1 MVKSPDLLGEK
12 ISRRGLLGGLTSFA
26 GGLALSA
33 CARESNPAEPAKP
46 ASPST
51 ANIPMETADARPT
64 PPLAPEATPTP
75 EVVARPVD
83 VREIVSP
90 EKIAEV
96 CSLPNFNTINKKNT
110 IDGVTNDEATKN
122 ELISRIVKMFNYV
135 TNPNLFNTDGRE
147 IQVPSMA
154 SWSKREVAAGDIE
167 SYAGD
172 PRLSE
177 YLIDGLCNHATDA
190 LPQYEEGMKEI
201 MKWLKDRAIRNND
214 LAVFSDPEGILP
226 REAKPHDSNDQLV
239 PVTSDEKEFYRL
251 FSLQPDGTEMIVN
264 SDRGAGIALFFTM
277 NTESNISP
285 KNPTGKES
293 DFADPVYCEVHL
305 RKPSKDD
312 NDTPLKIVGM
322 SFQTDVKGE
331 YTKIGG

>member
-1 MVKSPDLLGEK
+1 MVKSPNLLGEK
-12 ISRRGLLGGLTSFA
+12 ISRRGWLGGLTLFA

-33 CARESNPAEPAKP
+33 CARESSSAKP
-46 ASPST
+46 ANPST
-51 ANIPMETADARPT
+51 ADIPMRTADSRTT
-64 PPLAPEATPTP
+64 PPSTPEATPTP

-96 CSLPNFNTINKKNT
+96 CSLPNFNTIDKRN
-110 IDGVTNDEATKN
+110 VTDEATKN
-122 ELISRIVKMFNYV
+122 ELISRIVKMFNYI
-135 TNPNLFNTDGRE
+135 TNPNLFNTDGQE
-147 IQVPSMA
+147 VQVPSMA
-154 SWSKREVAAGDIE
+154 SWSKREVAAGDME

-172 PRLSE
+172 PRLSAYIIE
-177 YLIDGLCNHATDA
+177 GFREHATDA
-190 LPQYEEGMKEI
+190 LPQYKEGMAEV
-201 MKWLKDRAIRNND
+201 MDWLENRAMFNNN

-239 PVTSDEKEFYRL
+239 PVTSDKKEFYRR

-277 NTESNISP
+277 NTETNISP
-285 KNPTGKES
+285 ENVLSEEP
-293 DFADPVYCEVHL
+293 DFAGPVYCEVRL

-312 NDTPLKIVGM
+312 NDTPLKIVGI
-322 SFQTDVKGE
+322 SFQTDVKGK

>member
-1 MVKSPDLLGEK
+1 MVTGSD
-12 ISRRGLLGGLTSFA
+12 LLGGLLNKEVDRRRILEIA
-26 GGLALSA
+26 GFTGAVATLAA
-33 CARESNPAEPAKP
+33 CSGETTENQERSKQVPNPNTTPKP
-46 ASPST
+46 DTEVS
-51 ANIPMETADARPT
+51 
-64 PPLAPEATPTP
+64 TP

-135 TNPNLFNTDGRE
+135 TNPNLFNTDDQDV
-147 IQVPSMA
+147 QVPSMA
-154 SWSKREVAAGDIE
+154 SWSKREVAAGDME

-172 PRLSE
+172 PRLSI
-177 YLIDGLCNHATDA
+177 YLIEGLREHATDA
-190 LPQYEEGMKEI
+190 LPQYKEGMTEV
-201 MKWLKDRAIRNND
+201 MDWLKNRAMFNNN

-239 PVTSDEKEFYRL
+239 PVTSDGKEFYRR
-251 FSLQPDGTEMIVN
+251 FSLQPEGTEMIVN

-277 NTESNISP
+277 NTETNISP
-285 KNPTGKES
+285 ENVLSEES
-293 DFADPVYCEVHL
+293 DFASPVYCEVRL
-305 RKPSKDD
+305 RRPSKDD
-312 NDTPLKIVGM
+312 NDTPLKIVGI
-322 SFQTDVKGE
+322 SFQTDVKGK

>member
-1 MVKSPDLLGEK
+1 MVKSPDLLDEK
-12 ISRRGLLGGLTSFA
+12 ISRRGLLGGITIFA

-33 CARESNPAEPAKP
+33 CARESNSAKP

-64 PPLAPEATPTP
+64 PPPTPEATPTP

-96 CSLPNFNTINKKNT
+96 CSLPNFNTIKEKHT
-110 IDGVTNDEATKN
+110 INGITNDEATKK
-122 ELISRIVKMFNYV
+122 ELIDRIVKMFNYV
-135 TNPNLFNTDGRE
+135 TNPNLFNTDDQDV
-147 IQVPSMA
+147 QVPSMA
-154 SWSKREVAAGDIE
+154 SWSKREVAAGDME

-172 PRLSE
+172 PRLSA
-177 YLIDGLCNHATDA
+177 YLIEGLREHATDA
-190 LPQYEEGMKEI
+190 LPQYKEGMTEV
-201 MKWLKDRAIRNND
+201 MDWLKNRAMFNNN

-226 REAKPHDSNDQLV
+226 EKAKPHDSDDQLV
-239 PVTSDEKEFYRL
+239 PVTSDGKEFYRL
-251 FSLQPDGTEMIVN
+251 FSLQPDGTDMIVN

-277 NTESNISP
+277 NTKTNISP
-285 KNPTGKES
+285 ENVLSEES
-293 DFADPVYCEVHL
+293 DFASPVYCEVHL

-312 NDTPLKIVGM
+312 NDTPLKIVGI
-322 SFQTDVKGE
+322 SFQTDVKGK

>member
-1 MVKSPDLLGEK
+1 MVKGPKQPE
-12 ISRRGLLGGLTSFA
+12 GLLDKVVDRRRILEIVGFTGA
-26 GGLALSA
+26 VAALAA
-33 CARESNPAEPAKP
+33 CSGETTENQERSKQVPNPNTTPKP
-46 ASPST
+46 DTEVS
-51 ANIPMETADARPT
+51 
-64 PPLAPEATPTP
+64 TP

-96 CSLPNFNTINKKNT
+96 CSLPNFNTIKERNT
-110 IDGVTNDEATKN
+110 IDGVTNNEATKK
-122 ELISRIVKMFNYV
+122 ELIDRIVKMFNYV
-135 TNPNLFNTDGRE
+135 TNPNLFNTDDKDV
-147 IQVPSMA
+147 QVPSMA
-154 SWSKREVAAGDIE
+154 SWSKREVAAGDMK

-172 PRLSE
+172 PRLSI
-177 YLIDGLCNHATDA
+177 YLIEGLREHATDA
-190 LPQYEEGMKEI
+190 LPQYKEGMAEV
-201 MKWLKDRAIRNND
+201 MDWLENRAMFNNN

-239 PVTSDEKEFYRL
+239 PVTSDKKEFYRR

-277 NTESNISP
+277 NTETNISP
-285 KNPTGKES
+285 ENVLSEES
-293 DFADPVYCEVHL
+293 DFASPVYCEVRL

-312 NDTPLKIVGM
+312 NDTPLKIVGI
-322 SFQTDVKGE
+322 SFQTDVKGK

>member
-1 MVKSPDLLGEK
+1 MVTGPKQPE
-12 ISRRGLLGGLTSFA
+12 GLLDKVVDRRRILEIA
-26 GGLALSA
+26 GFTGAVAALAA
-33 CARESNPAEPAKP
+33 CSGETTENQERSKQVPNPNTTPKP
-46 ASPST
+46 DTEVS
-51 ANIPMETADARPT
+51 
-64 PPLAPEATPTP
+64 TP

-96 CSLPNFNTINKKNT
+96 CSLPNFNTIKEENT
-110 IDGVTNDEATKN
+110 INGITNDEATKK
-122 ELISRIVKMFNYV
+122 ELIDKIVKMFNYV
-135 TNPNLFNTDGRE
+135 TNPNLFNTDGQD

-154 SWSKREVAAGDIE
+154 SWSKREVTAGDME

-172 PRLSE
+172 PRLST
-177 YLIDGLCNHATDA
+177 YLIEGLREHATDA
-190 LPQYEEGMKEI
+190 LPQYKEGMAEV
-201 MKWLKDRAIRNND
+201 MDWLKNRAMFNNN

-239 PVTSDEKEFYRL
+239 PVTSDGKEFYRL
-251 FSLQPDGTEMIVN
+251 FSLQPDGTDMIVN
-264 SDRGAGIALFFTM
+264 SDRGAGIALSFTM

-285 KNPTGKES
+285 ENPVGDLS

-312 NDTPLKIVGM
+312 KDTPLKIVGI
-322 SFQTDVKGE
+322 SFQTDVKGKH
-331 YTKIGG
+331 TKIGG

>member
-1 MVKSPDLLGEK
+1 MVKGSNLLESLLNKEVSRGKLIKIAGVTGALATLAACSGE
-12 ISRRGLLGGLTSFA
+12 TT
-26 GGLALSA
+26 
-33 CARESNPAEPAKP
+33 ENQP

-51 ANIPMETADARPT
+51 ANIPMKTADSRPT
-64 PPLAPEATPTP
+64 PPPTPEATPTP

-90 EKIAEV
+90 ERIAEV
-96 CSLPNFNTINKKNT
+96 CSLPNFNTIDKRN
-110 IDGVTNDEATKN
+110 VTDEATKN

-135 TNPNLFNTDGRE
+135 TNPNLFNTDGQE
-147 IQVPSMA
+147 VQVPSMA
-154 SWSKREVAAGDIE
+154 SWSKREVAAGDME

-172 PRLSE
+172 PRLSI
-177 YLIDGLCNHATDA
+177 YLIEGLREHATDA
-190 LPQYEEGMKEI
+190 LPQYKEGMAEV
-201 MKWLKDRAIRNND
+201 MDWLKNRAMFNNN

-239 PVTSDEKEFYRL
+239 PVTSDKKEFYRR

-277 NTESNISP
+277 NTETNISP
-285 KNPTGKES
+285 ENVLSEES
-293 DFADPVYCEVHL
+293 DFASPVYCEVRL

-312 NDTPLKIVGM
+312 NDTPLKIVGI
-322 SFQTDVKGE
+322 SFQTDVKGK

>member
-1 MVKSPDLLGEK
+1 MVKGSDLLW
-12 ISRRGLLGGLTSFA
+12 GLLNKEVDRRRILEIA
-26 GGLALSA
+26 GFTGAVAALAA
-33 CARESNPAEPAKP
+33 CSGETTENQERSKQVTNPNTTPKP
-46 ASPST
+46 DTEVS
-51 ANIPMETADARPT
+51 
-64 PPLAPEATPTP
+64 TP

-90 EKIAEV
+90 ERIAEV

-135 TNPNLFNTDGRE
+135 TNPNLFNTDDQDV
-147 IQVPSMA
+147 QVPSMA
-154 SWSKREVAAGDIE
+154 SWSKREVAAGDME

-172 PRLSE
+172 PRLSI
-177 YLIDGLCNHATDA
+177 YLIEGLREHATDA
-190 LPQYEEGMKEI
+190 LPQYKEGMAEV
-201 MKWLKDRAIRNND
+201 MDWLENRAMFNNN

-239 PVTSDEKEFYRL
+239 PVTSDKKEFYRR

-277 NTESNISP
+277 NTETNISP
-285 KNPTGKES
+285 ENVLSEEP
-293 DFADPVYCEVHL
+293 DFAGPVYCEVRL

-312 NDTPLKIVGM
+312 NDTPLKIVGI
-322 SFQTDVKGE
+322 SFQTDVKGK